1 MNTKGKKERNNTT
14 NCGKGDFM
22 GKAKVEIFVRVNGK
36 ERWADAEKLYEYLY
50 PEKVDIA
57 GKMPDPYPQK
67 VKAFFNSIDEE
78 LIKVWVAAYPN
89 VNVKEELPIIK
100 AWLLTNTN
108 KAKKNFKSFTNNW
121 LSKRMTD
128 AKNGSA
134 KESIEAGWDKY
145 K

>member
-1 MNTKGKKERNNTT
+1 MNTKGKKERSNTT
-14 NCGKGDFM
+14 NYGKGDFM

-89 VNVKEELPIIK
+89 VNVKEELPIIE

-121 LSKRMTD
+121 LSKRMTN

>member
-78 LIKVWVAAYPN
+78 LIEVWVAAYPN
-89 VNVKEELPIIK
+89 VNVKEELPIIE

-121 LSKRMTD
+121 LSKRMTN

>member
-1 MNTKGKKERNNTT
+1 MSKLQ
-14 NCGKGDFM
+14 
-22 GKAKVEIFVRVNGK
+22 VEIQVRVNGK
-36 ERWADAEKLYEYLY
+36 VVWKDIEKVMQYVY
-50 PEKVDIA
+50 PDKVDIE
-57 GKMPDPYPQK
+57 GKMPEPYPYK

-89 VNVKEELPIIK
+89 VNVKEELPIIE

-121 LSKRMTD
+121 LSKRMTN

>member
-1 MNTKGKKERNNTT
+1 MRS
-14 NCGKGDFM
+14 
-22 GKAKVEIFVRVNGK
+22 
-36 ERWADAEKLYEYLY
+36 
-50 PEKVDIA
+50 
-57 GKMPDPYPQK
+57 
-67 VKAFFNSIDEE
+67 SIQ
-78 LIKVWVAAYPN
+78 
-89 VNVKEELPIIK
+89 EELPIIE

>member
-89 VNVKEELPIIK
+89 VNVKEELPIIE

-121 LSKRMTD
+121 LSKRMTN

>member
-89 VNVKEELPIIK
+89 VNVKEELPIVQ

-121 LSKRMTD
+121 LSKRMTN

-134 KESIEAGWDKY
+134 KESIDAGWDKY

>member
-1 MNTKGKKERNNTT
+1 MSKLQ
-14 NCGKGDFM
+14 
-22 GKAKVEIFVRVNGK
+22 VEIKVRVNGE
-36 ERWADAEKLYEYLY
+36 ERWADADKLFKYLY
-50 PEKVDIA
+50 PDKVDIA

-89 VNVKEELPIIK
+89 VNVKEELPIVQ

-121 LSKRMTD
+121 LSKRMTN

-134 KESIEAGWDKY
+134 KESIDAGWDKY